1 MKLLGLLVL
10 VFGGRS
16 ALAGEDLLWRAR
28 HFLETG
34 HPERSLELTAAWL
47 NRDWSDAPR
56 RRPEAVVL
64 HLRARARALGEGPR
78 LERALRPA
86 LDAAPDSPELRVSL
100 AAVLAAAPQPDC
112 GELGDLLLPLPA
124 DPWVLAATDL
134 RRELAATCGWSVSA
148 LDLSSY
154 PADAPDIELRKLQ
167 NALNE
172 GVVDEALAWRLED
185 WYRAHPTALALPGS
199 VYGSELSGP
208 GLPIAR
214 LALEA
219 AVQAAAE
226 SDDPMAVYGALTVL
240 RWRGADERELAR
252 RMDQLQPGWSHGD
265 QQSDGISSWMPPAR
279 PISPELQRRLHDAA
293 EREPVDALRA
303 LRALRD
309 DLPAE
314 PRIQAAWHLAM
325 AQTWEGLD
333 RAGRAL
339 RAYEEAWLADPTDRE
354 LANRFAWAAAEQNR
368 RVAIGLEAIT
378 AALATV
384 PRFSVREGGLESW
397 PTHRAWSAHEQAFMR
412 DTRAWLLYRQGRL
425 HEARDEL
432 LRALLLLRADSGTV
446 HMHLGL
452 VLAALDEPEA
462 ALFHLS
468 YGLGVADPAYDDL
481 ELRDEAH
488 RAASALWSARR
499 WQPGGLDAWID
510 TWRQDRTE
518 RLEPVALPSERDDS
532 PGPTEAEV
540 AELLAV
546 TWLDAPLPD
555 LELLGPSGTS
565 RLSELGGWRVVD
577 FWAAWCGPCVE
588 GLPGL
593 KNLVA
598 AREDL
603 SLVVVSV
610 EDAPPVWDEW
620 LGGAPRSHGRWG
632 GPAVLEQLSLPGIP
646 ATFLLDPEGRVRA
659 VRLGGTAS
667 TDWLEEALSTGR
679 TRSEEEGTRTVP
691 VGGRP

>member
-1 MKLLGLLVL
+1 VP
-10 VFGGRS
+10 V
-16 ALAGEDLLWRAR
+16 
-28 HFLETG
+28 
-34 HPERSLELTAAWL
+34 
-47 NRDWSDAPR
+47 
-56 RRPEAVVL
+56 
-64 HLRARARALGEGPR
+64 
-78 LERALRPA
+78 
-86 LDAAPDSPELRVSL
+86 
-100 AAVLAAAPQPDC
+100 
-112 GELGDLLLPLPA
+112 
-124 DPWVLAATDL
+124 
-134 RRELAATCGWSVSA
+134 
-148 LDLSSY
+148 LDLSPY
-154 PADAPDIELRKLQ
+154 PPDAPDIELRRFQDALQ
-167 NALNE
+167 R
-172 GVVDEALAWRLED
+172 GVIEEPLAWRLED
-185 WYRAHPTALALPGS
+185 WYRAHPAALALPGS
-199 VYGSELSGP
+199 VYSSSLSGP

-265 QQSDGISSWMPPAR
+265 HQSDGISTWMPPAR

-293 EREPVDALRA
+293 AREPVDALRA
-303 LRALRD
+303 LRALRA
-309 DLPAE
+309 DLPEE
-314 PRIQAAWHLAM
+314 PRILAAWHLRM
-325 AQTWEGLD
+325 AQTWEGLG
-333 RAGRAL
+333 REGRAL
-339 RAYEEAWLADPTDRE
+339 RAYEEAWLADPTDSE

-368 RVAIGLEAIT
+368 RVAIGLEAVT

-397 PTHRAWSAHEQAFMR
+397 ATHRAWSAHEQALIR

-432 LRALLLLRADSGTV
+432 RRALLLLRTDSGTV

-462 ALFHLS
+462 ALFHLCF
-468 YGLGVADPAYDDL
+468 GLGVADPTYLDL
-481 ELRDEAH
+481 ELMDEAH

-510 TWRQDRTE
+510 TWRQDQTE
-518 RLEPVALPSERDDS
+518 RLVPVALPADLDDQ

-540 AELLAV
+540 AELLAA

-555 LELLGPSGTS
+555 LELLGPSGRA

-593 KNLVA
+593 KSLVA

-610 EDAPPVWDEW
+610 EDAPPVWEEW
-620 LGGAPRSHGRWG
+620 LGGAPRTHGRWG

-659 VRLGGTAS
+659 VRLGGVAS
-667 TDWLEEALSTGR
+667 TAWLEEALATGR
-679 TRSEEEGTRTVP
+679 TRSEEEGARSAP
-691 VGGRP
+691 GGGSP